1 VRVAGDECM
10 VDISDHDLR
19 KGTIKFDWF
28 RTRWPDSFGIGTTGS
43 MAELRSYSFELEM
56 ASTNGKRYRPELG
69 FWPDWARER
78 GRREGWC
85 SRVLR
90 WRCRGSYRPQGR
102 RRSSGPSRKTMVDR
116 TSGSVPPSC
125 FLARGRQRRTGTRLV
140 LWWDGKWANSVG

>member
-1 VRVAGDECM
+1 VHGRHLWPWPE
-10 VDISDHDLR
+10 
-19 KGTIKFDWF
+19 KGNDQIWLIQNTLAWF
-28 RTRWPDSFGIGTTGS
+28 LWYRDYWKHGGAPG
-43 MAELRSYSFELEM
+43 LLLELEM

-102 RRSSGPSRKTMVDR
+102 RRSSGPSGKTMVDR

-140 LWWDGKWANSVG
+140 LWWAGKWANSVG